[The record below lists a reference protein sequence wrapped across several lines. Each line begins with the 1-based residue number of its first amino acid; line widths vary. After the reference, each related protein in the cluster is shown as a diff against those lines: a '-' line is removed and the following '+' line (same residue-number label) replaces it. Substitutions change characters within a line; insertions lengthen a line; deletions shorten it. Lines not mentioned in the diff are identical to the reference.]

1 MSIEIET
8 EVVVGT
14 AKSCECVARNDV
26 VVENDLEFGIEWNV
40 DSGSNSS
47 ENLKASILPPVDES
61 ADNCDESTD
70 SSSVFDDELVGSDVN
85 SDIDEE
91 SESDRSVFE
100 SGHVGGDAGC
110 KVFKKANN
118 VDASNRCNFR
128 KVESESSLFNSSL
141 FFLKLIC
148 GKILVKTCVSL
159 NFLGIQNRVKCFLI
173 LAIKAVY
180 LKICLNQLV
189 HLKTIS

>member
-1 MSIEIET
+1 MSTEIET

-47 ENLKASILPPVDES
+47 ENLEASILPPVDES

-91 SESDRSVFE
+91 SESDKSVFE

-110 KVFKKANN
+110 KVFK
-118 VDASNRCNFR
+118 
-128 KVESESSLFNSSL
+128 
-141 FFLKLIC
+141 
-148 GKILVKTCVSL
+148 
-159 NFLGIQNRVKCFLI
+159 
-173 LAIKAVY
+173 
-180 LKICLNQLV
+180 
-189 HLKTIS
+189 

>member
-1 MSIEIET
+1 MSTEIET

-14 AKSCECVARNDV
+14 AKSCECVARNDA

-40 DSGSNSS
+40 DGGSNSS
-47 ENLKASILPPVDES
+47 ENLEASILPPVDES

-100 SGHVGGDAGC
+100 SGHVGGDVGC
-110 KVFKKANN
+110 KVFKKASN
-118 VDASNRCNFR
+118 VDASNQCNFR

-141 FFLKLIC
+141 FF
-148 GKILVKTCVSL
+148 
-159 NFLGIQNRVKCFLI
+159 
-173 LAIKAVY
+173 
-180 LKICLNQLV
+180 
-189 HLKTIS
+189 

>member
-1 MSIEIET
+1 MSTEIET

-47 ENLKASILPPVDES
+47 ENLEASILPPVDES

-100 SGHVGGDAGC
+100 SGRVGGDAGC
-110 KVFKKANN
+110 KVFKKASN
-118 VDASNRCNFR
+118 VDASNQCI
-128 KVESESSLFNSSL
+128 KMCL
-141 FFLKLIC
+141 LKGLS
-148 GKILVKTCVSL
+148 GQYS
-159 NFLGIQNRVKCFLI
+159 
-173 LAIKAVY
+173 
-180 LKICLNQLV
+180 V
-189 HLKTIS
+189 H